1 MAMAIVPP
9 VSQAATSKALGAPDY
24 PAVSR
29 KRNRLRE
36 VVQGNKRLV
45 LALSD
50 IEEGLH
56 LRQRFDPEF
65 PLVNSSPFSLRS
77 LHHRNDQSYQCD

>member
-1 MAMAIVPP
+1 MEMHIGTGPM
-9 VSQAATSKALGAPDY
+9 SQAATSKALGTLDY

-36 VVQGNKRLV
+36 LVRGDKRLE

-50 IEEGLH
+50 IEED
-56 LRQRFDPEF
+56 LR
-65 PLVNSSPFSLRS
+65 LR
-77 LHHRNDQSYQCD
+77 